1 MGLNSLFLKMG
12 VSDKLAGDMSLF
24 LVLVAISL
32 MFGMFVGRF
41 RLANILI
48 NIYIAAA
55 ILTAVPESFLNFHAN
70 SNLLLFLFLLT
81 VLTII
86 GDSLF
91 DIHIPSSGSGFFGRL
106 VVMSFLEVGLIFS
119 VIISMTPS
127 DKLLEYVSQNMYQY
141 FASPSAKIFWMIAPL
156 AFLFFINRRS
166 K

>member
-1 MGLNSLFLKMG
+1 MGLNSIFLKMG
-12 VSDKLAGDMSLF
+12 ISDKLAGDMSLF
-24 LVLVAISL
+24 LILVAISL

-48 NIYIAAA
+48 NVYIAAA
-55 ILTAVPESFLNFHAN
+55 ILMVIPESFLNLYAN
-70 SNLLLFLFLLT
+70 SNLLLFMLLLT

-119 VIISMTPS
+119 VIISMVPS

-141 FASPSAKIFWMIAPL
+141 FASPSARIFWMTAPL
-156 AFLFFINRRS
+156 VFLFFINKRS